1 MVLQIAPRLLLSGPQ
16 PGVMATPGDDPENR
30 QERAKKG
37 QGSGLRSIGWG
48 WRVLEFERAIRRLEL
63 HVEQFRTPG
72 DIRPEIDAG
81 CTRGQP
87 GQSQRESV
95 AIGGDPGTEWACST
109 AATASASRTGR
120 RADIHLHEAGE
131 SALQD
136 RRGVDSGSRR
146 DRGCIRQCIEPD
158 GRQPSALPI
167 RGAQRALRCGVLDR
181 HVHRERRPPLEKA
194 KFPKVPKAL
203 SIEGGRFTAVW
214 LHPPPPLQ
222 DQFTSNVGSPALTTM
237 ADAGPLIAK
246 PVTSGSP
253 INNLRITRSPFAS

>member
-1 MVLQIAPRLLLSGPQ
+1 MVVLQIAPRSLSGPQ
-16 PGVMATPGDDPENR
+16 RGAVATRGGYPENH
-30 QERAKKG
+30 QERAEKG

-95 AIGGDPGTEWACST
+95 AIGGDPGTERACST

-120 RADIHLHEAGE
+120 RADIHLHEARE

-181 HVHRERRPPLEKA
+181 HVHRERRPPIGEGE
-194 KFPKVPKAL
+194 VP
-203 SIEGGRFTAVW
+203 EGAQGTQHRGREVYRGLVAPTATATGPIHVECGI
-214 LHPPPPLQ
+214 
-222 DQFTSNVGSPALTTM
+222 TSLDHHGRCGT
-237 ADAGPLIAK
+237 ADSQ
-246 PVTSGSP
+246 TSHQ
-253 INNLRITRSPFAS
+253 R